1 MFVLYLFG
9 KQLSF
14 RLLSKVWGLLSN
26 GARMRGIPRSAGQM
40 SVVQQPARDSL
51 AQDNLTRIS
60 GMIFGKP
67 KRSLPWEKRSGGIEI
82 GHFKK

>member
-26 GARMRGIPRSAGQM
+26 GARMRETPQM
-40 SVVQQPARDSL
+40 IVFQQPARDSL

-60 GMIFGKP
+60 RMIFGKP

-82 GHFKK
+82 GRFKK